1 MVAGTQFN
9 MCVFAITVL
18 NDELKKPYEVETLEQ
33 LQKSNTEIP

>member
-1 MVAGTQFN
+1 MYV
-9 MCVFAITVL
+9 CVCAIIVDL